1 LRPARARL
9 ADVAWTGTSAV
20 SDDSLFD
27 PVTPPYVAL
36 DVEIPSD
43 VRQIEPIVS
52 LVTEHCK
59 SLHLT
64 RRQCSLNIPVAL
76 SEALSNAI
84 ISGNKEDPR
93 KHVRL
98 RATISDR
105 ALVFDVV
112 DEGRGFDMADV
123 THDPTASPY
132 IEREDGR
139 GVFLMHQ
146 LMDRVEQFRGPH
158 HVVRL
163 TLNR

>member
-1 LRPARARL
+1 M
-9 ADVAWTGTSAV
+9 
-20 SDDSLFD
+20 
-27 PVTPPYVAL
+27 TPTYVAL

-43 VRQIEPIVS
+43 VKQIESIVS
-52 LVTEHCK
+52 LVTDHCK

-76 SEALSNAI
+76 SEALANAI
-84 ISGNKEDPR
+84 IRGNHEDPR

-98 RATISDR
+98 RATVSDR

-112 DEGRGFDMADV
+112 DEGRGFDMAA
-123 THDPTASPY
+123 TSHDPTAPEY
-132 IEREDGR
+132 IENEAGR
-139 GVFLMHQ
+139 GVFLMQQ
-146 LMDRVEQFRGPH
+146 LMDRVEQFCDPQ